1 MEKGSLGRSC
11 LGLLFV
17 FFLVTFAGVFV
28 VQADEPERGFLI
40 FFKYPKVTVAMQ
52 DKFQFEIT
60 VKNIGKK
67 EETIYLSIVPDS
79 KAKGWDTSIE
89 TKWDKME
96 IGSLT
101 LLAKGEAGDDYANLY
116 FIAKPPQDVKEGEYH
131 FTVKGVSA
139 DGKIKTSAPLTL
151 CLKGKEE
158 VVEEEAEEVELT
170 ADYPSIENPA
180 GTEFKFAIK
189 VQNKTDKA
197 MVLNLGAEYPYGW
210 RAYCTPRWEED
221 KKISSIKVD
230 ANGYENLLLTL
241 VPPPN
246 VKKGEY
252 PIKFGVRSENLTK
265 TIDLKATVI
274 GTYDL
279 KMGTETGRVSL
290 EAIAGKKETLS
301 LYIWNE
307 GSAPIEDITFF
318 AIDTPTDWKVSFEPE
333 KIASLPPYQETK
345 KPEKIELTVT
355 PPPRSLPGDYIFTVK
370 AAGKQ
375 DTKEMELRVT
385 IKSSTAWGWIGIGIV
400 GVIIGSLVGIFT
412 RLGRR

>member
-1 MEKGSLGRSC
+1 MGRNSLRKTC
-11 LGLLFV
+11 LSLLFV
-17 FFLVTFAGVFV
+17 FFLVAVAGVFV
-28 VQADEPERGFLI
+28 ARADEPERGFLI
-40 FFKYPKVTVAMQ
+40 FFKYPKVTVATQ
-52 DKFQFEIT
+52 DKFQFEMT
-60 VKNIGKK
+60 VKNTGKK
-67 EETIYLSIVPDS
+67 EETIYLSIVPGP
-79 KAKGWDTSIE
+79 KTKGWDTSIE
-89 TKWDKME
+89 TKWDKMQ
-96 IGSLT
+96 IGSVT

-116 FIAKPPQDVKEGEYH
+116 FIAKPPKDVKEGEYR

-151 CLKGKEE
+151 YLKGKEKA
-158 VVEEEAEEVELT
+158 VEKEAEEIELA

-189 VQNKTDKA
+189 VHNKTDKD

-252 PIKFGVRSENLTK
+252 PIKFGVQSENLTK

-274 GTYDL
+274 GTYKL

-290 EAIAGKKETLS
+290 EAIAGKKETLN

-318 AIDTPTDWKVSFEPE
+318 AVDTPKDWKVSFEPE
-333 KIASLPPYQETK
+333 KIASLSPYQEAK
-345 KPEKIELTVT
+345 KPEKV
-355 PPPRSLPGDYIFTVK
+355 
-370 AAGKQ
+370 
-375 DTKEMELRVT
+375 
-385 IKSSTAWGWIGIGIV
+385 
-400 GVIIGSLVGIFT
+400 
-412 RLGRR
+412 